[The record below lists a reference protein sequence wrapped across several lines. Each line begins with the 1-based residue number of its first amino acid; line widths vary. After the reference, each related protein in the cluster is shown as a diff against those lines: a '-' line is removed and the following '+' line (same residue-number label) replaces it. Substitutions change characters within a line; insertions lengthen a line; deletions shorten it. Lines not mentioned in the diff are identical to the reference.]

1 MARQELTK
9 ITSPGGYSN
18 TGTALTFT
26 AQIADG
32 SMFRATGRE
41 LVLVKNPD
49 SSDHTVTV
57 QSVEDRYNRTE
68 DISSYNV
75 PAGETHIFG
84 VFPLHGWQ
92 QSDGN
97 IYIDGE
103 TSLELA
109 IITLK

>member
-1 MARQELTK
+1 MARQQLTK
-9 ITSPGGYSN
+9 ITTPGGYKYEGAN
-18 TGTALTFT
+18 INYT

-32 SMFRATGRE
+32 SMFRATGNE

-49 SSDHTVTV
+49 TSDHTVTV
-57 QSVEDRYNRTE
+57 QSVATRYNRTK

-75 PAGETHIFG
+75 PAGETHVFG

-103 TSLELA
+103 TALEIAVLN
-109 IITLK
+109 IK

>member
-1 MARQELTK
+1 MARQELNK

-18 TGTALTFT
+18 TGTAITFT
-26 AQIADG
+26 SEIADG

-41 LVLVKNPD
+41 LVVVRNPD
-49 SSDHTVTV
+49 TSSHTVSI

-68 DISSYNV
+68 NISSYSI
-75 PAGETHIFG
+75 PAGEIHVFG

-103 TSLELA
+103 TNLELA
-109 IITLK
+109 IITIK